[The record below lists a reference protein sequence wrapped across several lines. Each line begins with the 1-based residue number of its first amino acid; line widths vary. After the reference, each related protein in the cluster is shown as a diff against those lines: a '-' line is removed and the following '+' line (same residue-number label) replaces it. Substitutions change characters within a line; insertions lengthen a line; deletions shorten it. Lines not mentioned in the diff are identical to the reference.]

1 MPLWIQLLLFV
12 SKEGVSNRNGL
23 VQGKSGGTFL
33 KNCISLSFHAWS
45 AFLHSVHK
53 CPTSG
58 GFRRFPELPT
68 DLLQWKNL
76 CKRPAA
82 TQRDVTD
89 GRVAVPSSDGLPRW
103 RGIRELEAELWKLFP
118 AHFTC
123 SHWQS
128 HTLLSCAFGGWR
140 SQMRGLI
147 SPRKSSL
154 VWAPAVL
161 FQRGRC
167 HQATNCTQ
175 SSFLTL
181 VWRWLSNGHLRAIY
195 NWRT

>member
-1 MPLWIQLLLFV
+1 MFKGNQEVLF
-12 SKEGVSNRNGL
+12 K
-23 VQGKSGGTFL
+23 K
-33 KNCISLSFHAWS
+33 I
-45 AFLHSVHK
+45 AF
-53 CPTSG
+53 
-58 GFRRFPELPT
+58 RFPFMLEAHSSTVSTNAPP
-68 DLLQWKNL
+68 QVGSEGSQNCQQIFSSEKNL

-82 TQRDVTD
+82 TQRDVPD
-89 GRVAVPSSDGLPRW
+89 GRVTVPSSDGLPRW
-103 RGIRELEAELWKLFP
+103 RGIRELEAELWKLFLVY
-118 AHFTC
+118 FTF

-195 NWRT
+195 NWPT